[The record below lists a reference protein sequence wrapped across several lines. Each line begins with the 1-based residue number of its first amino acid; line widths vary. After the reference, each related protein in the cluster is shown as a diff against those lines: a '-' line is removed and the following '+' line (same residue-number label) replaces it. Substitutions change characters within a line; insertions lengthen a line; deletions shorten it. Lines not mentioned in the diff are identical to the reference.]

1 MVYTAQVNSASCALS
16 LAAQTRD
23 SVCLFFGGKG
33 GGGVLVFNEVQ
44 IKIILRKLSQ
54 ATSLKM
60 ILTWNSFKPTAC
72 PPPSPLWLIIVNY

>member
-33 GGGVLVFNEVQ
+33 GGG
-44 IKIILRKLSQ
+44 
-54 ATSLKM
+54 TS
-60 ILTWNSFKPTAC
+60 FQ
-72 PPPSPLWLIIVNY
+72 